1 LRASLGPTHLEHVWE
16 CGCDYF
22 SKYFLC
28 WNASKWYFFY
38 FLKIIFEIDAS
49 KRFKTHKKNKF
60 LKNTISTAFPNILF
74 GSDKPFGFLYLS
86 FEFFGLLFYLYFF
99 IFQFNFLI
107 WYFYFLWI
115 YNLFLFYFIL
125 LFDINLYIYIY
136 GSYECSIFI
145 KRSKFRSFSVFLRPT
160 ASSLFQKLTILLR
173 GPKVRVSNKS
183 TEVKHWNLIKTTS
196 FHQTHTRQGF
206 FFWECSLF
214 ILNRVTLFS
223 LSFFSFIFSKQIY
236 SQKEKNFL
244 LSTYHNFLFIL

>member
-1 LRASLGPTHLEHVWE
+1 LHRVPIR
-16 CGCDYF
+16 
-22 SKYFLC
+22 
-28 WNASKWYFFY
+28 FF
-38 FLKIIFEIDAS
+38 FF
-49 KRFKTHKKNKF
+49 
-60 LKNTISTAFPNILF
+60 F

-125 LFDINLYIYIY
+125 LFDINLYIY

-145 KRSKFRSFSVFLRPT
+145 KRSKFRSFSVFLQPT
-160 ASSLFQKLTILLR
+160 ASSFFQKLTILLR

>member
-1 LRASLGPTHLEHVWE
+1 M
-16 CGCDYF
+16 
-22 SKYFLC
+22 C

-49 KRFKTHKKNKF
+49 KRFKTHKKIKF

-74 GSDKPFGFLYLS
+74 VVTNPLDFCIGHL
-86 FEFFGLLFYLYFF
+86 FFGLLFYLYFF
-99 IFQFNFLI
+99 IFLFNFLI

-183 TEVKHWNLIKTTS
+183 TEVKLW
-196 FHQTHTRQGF
+196 FA
-206 FFWECSLF
+206 SL
-214 ILNRVTLFS
+214 
-223 LSFFSFIFSKQIY
+223 Y
-236 SQKEKNFL
+236 PP
-244 LSTYHNFLFIL
+244 TYLDMLESVVAIAFQNVFCVEMLQNNVFLFFKNYF